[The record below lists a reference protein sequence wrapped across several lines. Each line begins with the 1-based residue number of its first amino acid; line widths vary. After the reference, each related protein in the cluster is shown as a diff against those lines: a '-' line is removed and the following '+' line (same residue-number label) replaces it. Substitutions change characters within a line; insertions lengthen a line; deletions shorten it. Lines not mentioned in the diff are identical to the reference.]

1 MKNWKRLAMVVLAL
15 PTMASEPK
23 NFLEAQASMMSVA
36 PETRRLVEGSSL
48 AGISFGVGYRGWLP
62 STGLQHRVHVDLFGL
77 KAKPETGMDGAAP
90 KHLEFGWDL
99 IFNKRGW
106 SFYSGFL
113 GVKWKQ
119 AIDAQTSNEFRDLNE
134 AGTANARNSAKGTK
148 IGGRVGV
155 EYAFRR
161 DFSVF
166 AGYTQ
171 TEFNK
176 KHNPGWWNVGVLYR
190 GVAF

>member
-1 MKNWKRLAMVVLAL
+1 MNNWKRLAMVALAL
-15 PTMASEPK
+15 PTLAEEPRHA
-23 NFLEAQASMMSVA
+23 LEAQVSMLAVA
-36 PETRRLVEGSSL
+36 PETRRLAASSSL
-48 AGISFGVGYRGWLP
+48 AGTSFGIAYRGWLP
-62 STGLQHRVHVDLFGL
+62 PTALQHRIHLDLFGL
-77 KAKPETGMDGAAP
+77 NAKPETGMDGAAP

-99 IFNKRGW
+99 IYRKRGW
-106 SFYSGFL
+106 SFYSGIL

-148 IGGRVGV
+148 LGGRIGV
-155 EYAFRR
+155 EYAFRP

-190 GVAF
+190 GVTF